1 MQHIARWLVILNKV
15 TAVVFENRW
24 SSRGWSRPARAP
36 GGGKSGRSGRG
47 RIAIGESF
55 PQCCDQSTSIP

>member
-1 MQHIARWLVILNKV
+1 MQHIARWLVMLNKV
-15 TAVVFENRW
+15 TAVV
-24 SSRGWSRPARAP
+24 SRIAGHYAAGQGPHASA
-36 GGGKSGRSGRG
+36 GEKSGRSGKG

>member
-1 MQHIARWLVILNKV
+1 MQHIARRLVILNKV

-24 SSRGWSRPARAP
+24 SLCSWSGPARASA
-36 GGGKSGRSGRG
+36 GEKSGRSGKG